1 MVKRILFTAPVS
13 YHNRLREAISMSPV
27 SFSPLFVPL
36 IRTSVLPPDGAFLE
50 FCRCLTSF
58 DYIVCP
64 SLTAV
69 RALASSDLSR
79 TNFEGR
85 VVAIGRDQLSVTRLL
100 GVEPVLRYA
109 KPSMMGIVEALQL
122 QSSPSAKHV
131 AVLLPQFSGLP
142 VPTTITDFLSA
153 LRLMGVAVTP
163 VYCYRTSTID
173 KECCTDLADALCH
186 GFVDAIAIT
195 SGGEAYVL
203 SRILSLAAAQGQPV
217 EVPIYSFGPYT
228 TRCAQEVA
236 LDVAGTSPCHH
247 SFTDYVEYLAS
258 VV

>member
-36 IRTSVLPPDGAFLE
+36 IRTSVLPPDSAFLE

-173 KECCTDLADALCH
+173 QERCANLADALCR
-186 GFVDAIAIT
+186 GIVNAIAIT

>member
-13 YHNRLREAISMSPV
+13 YHNRFREAFRTSSV
-27 SFSPLFVPL
+27 GFRPLFVPL
-36 IRTSVLPPDGAFLE
+36 IRSSVLPPDDAFLE
-50 FCRCLTSF
+50 FCRRLTSF

-79 TNFEGR
+79 TSLEGR
-85 VVAIGRDQLSVTRLL
+85 IVAIGRDQVSVTQLL

-122 QSSPSAKHV
+122 QLSPSAKHV

-142 VPTTITDFLSA
+142 VPSTITDFLSA

-173 KECCTDLADALCH
+173 QERCTNLADALCR
-186 GFVDAIAIT
+186 GIVDAIAIT

-236 LDVAGTSPCHH
+236 VDVAGTSPRHH